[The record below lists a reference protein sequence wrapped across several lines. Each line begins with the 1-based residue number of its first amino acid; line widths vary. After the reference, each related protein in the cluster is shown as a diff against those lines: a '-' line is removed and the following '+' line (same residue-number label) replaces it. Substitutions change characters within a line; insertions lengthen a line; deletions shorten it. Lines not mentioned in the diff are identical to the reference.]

1 MKRFITYFLILS
13 AGLIL
18 AASCKKND
26 PPVFDDS
33 RAFVAFDQAA
43 VTFAEATVKPNGDI
57 IPLEKT
63 VKVPVTLGSLKGITE
78 TVKFFIAEKDEK
90 GNPLYRDLI
99 DPEGDKDDP
108 ANWIDKTAH
117 GSINYNLKTTSGTLS
132 FDADHRTQYIELEIL
147 YNPDY
152 TGDYKFD
159 LVLYKPES
167 VALGFNK
174 ICTVT
179 ISDVNHP
186 LTDLLGDYVAVGDNG
201 SGAPKTYDL
210 TLYKDD
216 TDDHM
221 VWFFNL
227 FANPGWADFDTM
239 YYGIVDDDLTTITIE
254 FGQKS
259 EYVYSNG
266 NAVTL
271 LGMTPEGE
279 GVDEGK
285 TVAKILK
292 DEESGKIKGIDFGEE
307 YGFWGYI
314 EGAGT
319 VGYVFPQVIAT
330 KI

>member
-1 MKRFITYFLILS
+1 MKRFITYITILS

-43 VTFAEATVKPNGDI
+43 ITVDEATVKPNGDI
-57 IPLEKT
+57 VPLTETIKI
-63 VKVPVTLGSLKGITE
+63 PVTLASLKGISE
-78 TVKFFIAEKDEK
+78 TVKFFIAEQDEK

-99 DPEGDKDDP
+99 DPAGDKDDP
-108 ANWIDKTAH
+108 TNWIDRTAK

-132 FDADHRTQYIELEIL
+132 FDADHRTQNIEIEIL

-152 TGDYKFD
+152 TGDFKFD
-159 LVLYKPES
+159 VVLYKPES
-167 VALGFNK
+167 IDLGKNR

-179 ISDVNHP
+179 IGDVNHP
-186 LTDLLGDYVAVGDNG
+186 LTDLLGEYAAVGCTNT
-201 SGAPKTYDL
+201 GAPKAFDL

-254 FGQKS
+254 FGQES
-259 EYVYSNG
+259 EYHYSNG
-266 NAVTL
+266 NPVLL
-271 LGMTPEGE
+271 LGMTPDGN
-279 GVDEGK
+279 GLDEGK
-285 TVAKILK
+285 VVATILK
-292 DEESGKIKGIDFGEE
+292 NEESGKITGIDFGKE

-314 EGAGT
+314 ENAGT

-330 KI
+330 KK